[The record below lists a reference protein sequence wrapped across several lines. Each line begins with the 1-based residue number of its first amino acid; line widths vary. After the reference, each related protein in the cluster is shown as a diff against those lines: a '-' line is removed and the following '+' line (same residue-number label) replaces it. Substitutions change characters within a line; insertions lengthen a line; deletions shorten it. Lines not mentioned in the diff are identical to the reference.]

1 MTSASP
7 PDLDRFRSY
16 LRLLAEI
23 ELSPRLRVKEDASDL
38 VQQSLLEAHRDLPA
52 YRGQTDA
59 ELVGWLKT
67 ILARNLSNAARHY
80 RTQKCD
86 IRREQS
92 LAEYL
97 DQSSAR
103 VADFLASEQTTP
115 SQAAVHNEQIQQL
128 TDGLAQ
134 LLDGERTAIVL
145 KHFRG
150 WSLSEISAHL
160 GRPTDA
166 VAGLLKRGLKKLR
179 AHMQGAPSHD

>member
-1 MTSASP
+1 MSAVSP
-7 PDLDRFRSY
+7 SDLEHFRSY

-23 ELSPRLRVKEDASDL
+23 ELNSRVRVKEDASDI

-52 YRGQTDA
+52 YRGQSRA
-59 ELVGWLKT
+59 ELLGWLKT
-67 ILARNLSNAARHY
+67 ILARNLFNATRHY
-80 RTQKCD
+80 RSQKRD

-92 LAEYL
+92 LVARL

-103 VADFLASEQTTP
+103 AADFLASQQSTP
-115 SQAAVHNEQIQQL
+115 SQQAVQNEQLQQL
-128 TDGLAQ
+128 ADGLAR

-145 KHFRG
+145 KHFQG

-179 AHMQGAPSHD
+179 SYLQATE